1 MTLANGDIY
10 TLGTGT
16 DGKSLTLTVDT
27 ADITVPGT
35 GTNDVNVN
43 GASIYVADNSTTK
56 ALNIVGTGATSAA
69 EAKDVNIY
77 VGKQASNVAKI
88 AGVESGFAGDIVID
102 ANTAATFLHG
112 VGTGAAAE
120 SVTINVGMANM
131 VYNHIKAANTNG
143 SITGDAV
150 INVKDGADLSSG
162 NQDILVGGIYST
174 STTTIGGNTSIT
186 LGSVGGA
193 GVKIGSASAFCNI
206 VAGGGGTIVGDS
218 TITVNAGEIF
228 ARSLIGGGSWEGTVS
243 DSSVVI
249 NGGTITLATDEA
261 KRAIYGGSYSS
272 GTTTGTGLVTINGG
286 TINGNIVGGNQTTA
300 ITSAEIEINGGT
312 IARGNMFAVGL
323 DSTAKAG
330 SALVEINGGTIADGV
345 VIDGQDDQITAGG
358 TSKIAI
364 NGGNVNADVK
374 DFNAIAMDVDAV
386 LNGSMTGV
394 ESIEITGIT
403 DLKTDVAGAKTIIGS
418 VDEVLNSASINGTT
432 FTAFD
437 GSEKQQIFDASTT
450 ADTTDT
456 DVWASLTKNSDGSL
470 TVAWGRSEAE
480 VGAALNAFNTNK
492 SSLALGES
500 LVADASRLADSDY
513 ESFQLEDKKSKGTL
527 A

>member
-35 GTNDVNVN
+35 GTDVN
-43 GASIYVADNSTTK
+43 GTSIYVADNSTTA
-56 ALNIVGTGATSAA
+56 ALNIVGTGASSAA
-69 EAKDVNIY
+69 DAKDVNIY

-432 FTAFD
+432 FMAFD
-437 GSEKQQIFDASTT
+437 GSKKQIFDALTT

-480 VGAALNAFNTNK
+480 VGAALDAFNTNK